1 MYLFINNISLNKV
14 ILGLGQAKK
23 PFDFLNLP
31 NFQNKNDRILSG
43 IDRLLKKNKKN
54 LSSLNGIIVI
64 NGPGSFAG
72 IRIGLSVANTLAW
85 VLNIPAIGV
94 NLSQE
99 KHSQELV
106 KIGIK
111 KLLKIKNL
119 YRAKL
124 SYTTESSYTT
134 GSSDLRS
141 DFRSSY
147 RQKPVM
153 PFYGKEPNI
162 TRAKQDY

>member
-1 MYLFINNISLNKV
+1 MYLFINNISLNEI
-14 ILGLGQAKK
+14 ILGLSQAKK

-31 NFQNKNDRILSG
+31 NSQNKNDRILSG

-54 LSSLNGIIVI
+54 LNSLKGIIVV

-72 IRIGLSVANTLAW
+72 IRVGLSVANTLAW

-99 KHSQELV
+99 KDSQELV

-111 KLLKIKNL
+111 KLLKTKN
-119 YRAKL
+119 
-124 SYTTESSYTT
+124 
-134 GSSDLRS
+134 
-141 DFRSSY
+141 
-147 RQKPVM
+147 QKPVM

-162 TRAKQDY
+162 TKAKQDY

>member
-14 ILGLGQAKK
+14 ILGIGHAKR

-31 NFQNKNDRILSG
+31 NSQNKNDRILSG
-43 IDRLLKKNKKN
+43 IDRLFKKNKKN
-54 LSSLNGIIVI
+54 LSSLKGIIVI

-72 IRIGLSVANTLAW
+72 IRVGLSVANTLAW
-85 VLNIPAIGV
+85 ALNIPAIGV
-94 NLSQE
+94 NLSQG
-99 KHSQELV
+99 KDSQELV

-111 KLLKIKNL
+111 KLLKIKN
-119 YRAKL
+119 
-124 SYTTESSYTT
+124 
-134 GSSDLRS
+134 
-141 DFRSSY
+141 
-147 RQKPVM
+147 QKPVM

>member
-1 MYLFINNISLNKV
+1 MYLFINNIDLNKV
-14 ILGLGQAKK
+14 VLGLGQTKK

-54 LSSLNGIIVI
+54 LNSLKGIIVV

-72 IRIGLSVANTLAW
+72 IRVGLSVANTLAW

-99 KHSQELV
+99 KDSQELV
-106 KIGIK
+106 KTGIR
-111 KLLKIKNL
+111 KLLKIKN
-119 YRAKL
+119 
-124 SYTTESSYTT
+124 
-134 GSSDLRS
+134 
-141 DFRSSY
+141 
-147 RQKPVM
+147 QKSVM

-162 TRAKQDY
+162 TKAKQDY